1 MRTIVPGSSRGGPL
15 SGPPAT
21 TPAVNQNVPRFW
33 TMVILFS
40 YSLHAYRRTLGLT
53 APPSGGFKGGSP
65 RSTVALRHFMGR
77 GRGVTKVSPTGA
89 AAAKSKRSLIRS
101 FKFKLSWVTWVM
113 ISMAGVWQGGSATK
127 FELIV
132 CRFSCPFQRR
142 NNKMDRLTMNDDCAH
157 GQIFILLW
165 GTTLQRGARAT
176 VQQQQW
182 LLPLLACL

>member
-1 MRTIVPGSSRGGPL
+1 
-15 SGPPAT
+15 
-21 TPAVNQNVPRFW
+21 
-33 TMVILFS
+33 MVILFS

-65 RSTVALRHFMGR
+65 RSTVAHHFKGEE
-77 GRGVTKVSPTGA
+77 GGGITKVSPTG

-176 VQQQQW
+176 VQQHW
-182 LLPLLACL
+182 LLPLLLACL

>member
-1 MRTIVPGSSRGGPL
+1 
-15 SGPPAT
+15 
-21 TPAVNQNVPRFW
+21 
-33 TMVILFS
+33 MVILFS

-53 APPSGGFKGGSP
+53 APPSGGSKGGP
-65 RSTVALRHFMGR
+65 PKHTVAQHHFKGR
-77 GRGVTKVSPTGA
+77 GRGYYLTKVSPTGA
-89 AAAKSKRSLIRS
+89 AAAAKSKSRAWLERS
-101 FKFKLSWVTWVM
+101 FKFKLRVTWVM

-165 GTTLQRGARAT
+165 GTTLQWGSCHCVAAA
-176 VQQQQW
+176 
-182 LLPLLACL
+182 LPSALACLPTSLLVVEWNSG

>member
-1 MRTIVPGSSRGGPL
+1 MHTDEPLDWQHPPRGG
-15 SGPPAT
+15 SKGGPPEALLLLT
-21 TPAVNQNVPRFW
+21 T
-33 TMVILFS
+33 
-40 YSLHAYRRTLGLT
+40 
-53 APPSGGFKGGSP
+53 
-65 RSTVALRHFMGR
+65 LREEG

-176 VQQQQW
+176 VQQHW
-182 LLPLLACL
+182 LLPLLLACL